1 MSPIQQM
8 LLGVGPSGDKYWW
21 QKCDLSDYANTTGWS
36 GYGSTIIAD
45 DDENSYFFAQSSS
58 NQRPHIFGFD
68 KDGANI
74 VKSYGSDWV
83 NSGTNIP
90 SNKRF
95 YNTAQSGFIFDN
107 KLYFAGQGLNTIG
120 GDASSTIIDLVN
132 VASGQTPSGYNQ
144 HQFAV
149 SGDSKN
155 HGPAFLVGR
164 MGSGLTHSVDFD
176 GSNDYL
182 SIGSSSDYDYG
193 TGDFCIEGWYL
204 ADSLASNGYHKR
216 LFLNGSS
223 NTDSLQIFVRKDNNK
238 IYFNVTGSPLV
249 NSSEPMVIGQWT
261 HIAVV
266 RYSSVITLYVNGVS
280 VDSANYSS
288 DIDHQSSSFY
298 IGTHLEDSN
307 ASWNG
312 KISNFRVVKGSAV
325 YTSNFAPSVE
335 PLTNI
340 TNTKLLCCNG
350 SSTTSST
357 VTPATI
363 TANGNPTV
371 AQDCPLSSSYLCGG
385 DMINKALNP
394 NTTRCPYFFKSS
406 VELGLANY
414 ATANVAYA
422 KREDPNS
429 TYFTSGGYEAA
440 AITSDGL
447 YAYLVG
453 LCGSN
458 TTQGG
463 GGNTSGGSWGGVVD
477 AYLLKI
483 NYLTGA
489 LITRACFPTVGPS
502 AGTSMFFSIAIDSS
516 GNIYCA
522 GKTKQ
527 SYSGNKAYIIKLNS
541 SMVVQW
547 QKYISD
553 ITYIQKIVVD
563 SSGNVYG
570 VTTGGGQY
578 GYILKIT
585 SSGTIDWSTKITIN
599 GFTDRSPF
607 IRSLEIKGENENL
620 YTSFTYIMN
629 PSSTSPSTTYRT
641 QFACIKYPNTGNVT
655 GTYGDL
661 VFTAGSLSSSNATMG
676 TRTGNYT
683 DSDER
688 QQDIKKWPNTN
699 YGNGNPT
706 ITKTNL

>member
-1 MSPIQQM
+1 MPIQQIF
-8 LLGVGPSGDKYWW
+8 LGINPDTGDSYWW

-45 DDENSYFFAQSSS
+45 DDENSYFFAQSSG

-107 KLYFAGQGLNTIG
+107 KLYFAGQGLNTIS

-176 GSNDYL
+176 GTGDYL
-182 SIGSSSDYDYG
+182 TQSGSSDFAFG
-193 TGDFCIEGWYL
+193 TGDFTWEAWIKPSAWSTTSGNTIPIFSVSGSGGFWIGNHSNKFRVL
-204 ADSLASNGYHKR
+204 AYDGGVQLETSTFPA
-216 LFLNGSS
+216 
-223 NTDSLQIFVRKDNNK
+223 
-238 IYFNVTGSPLV
+238 V
-249 NSSEPMVIGQWT
+249 NQWT
-261 HIAVV
+261 HVAVT
-266 RYSSVITLYVNGVS
+266 RSGTSLKLFYNGVVIQTITNS
-280 VDSANYSS
+280 HSFGSSTVVNIALDATNYNNHFTGS
-288 DIDHQSSSFY
+288 
-298 IGTHLEDSN
+298 
-307 ASWNG
+307 
-312 KISNFRVVKGSAV
+312 ISNLRVVKGTAV
-325 YTSNFAPSVE
+325 YTANFAPSVE

-385 DMINKALNP
+385 DMINKALSP

-406 VELGLANY
+406 VELSLADY
-414 ATANVAYA
+414 GTTDVSYA

-620 YTSFTYIMN
+620 YTSFTYNIN